1 MYKKDDRK
9 CLLIRYKIDKE
20 GHVSFIDPR
29 CDEIPVLL
37 FSKAMKALSDVE
49 KEWNAEIDNK
59 IDLKEY
65 IEIKSFVVVNPN
77 FPVITKK
84 SALKAV
90 AMAEEEMKRKAIEV
104 LSSVLDNWVHGGDAD
119 CIIAEFEERLNK
131 EKI

>member
-49 KEWNAEIDNK
+49 KEWNDEIDNK
-59 IDLKEY
+59 I
-65 IEIKSFVVVNPN
+65 
-77 FPVITKK
+77 
-84 SALKAV
+84 
-90 AMAEEEMKRKAIEV
+90 KR
-104 LSSVLDNWVHGGDAD
+104 N
-119 CIIAEFEERLNK
+119 
-131 EKI
+131 EKD

>member
-1 MYKKDDRK
+1 
-9 CLLIRYKIDKE
+9 
-20 GHVSFIDPR
+20 
-29 CDEIPVLL
+29 
-37 FSKAMKALSDVE
+37 MKALSDVE